1 MNNYMVIA
9 KVNGIEYLTKVEAET
24 SGGAEHKIL
33 DEGYCGYHAY
43 SVEACMAFDA
53 KAMKTDT
60 FIYSTISATPIGLEA
75 LVMTIQIR
83 NKQIKKLDEAERRLK
98 EIDKQMK
105 ELEKEKQEL
114 AELLSK

>member
-1 MNNYMVIA
+1 MNEYMVIA

-33 DEGYCGYHAY
+33 DEGYCGYNAY
-43 SVEACMAFDA
+43 SVEACMAYDT

-60 FIYSTISATPIGLEA
+60 FICNAINATPIGLEA

-83 NKQIKKLDEAERRLK
+83 NKQLQKLDEAARRIR
-98 EIDKQMK
+98 EIDKQLK
-105 ELEKEKQEL
+105 ALEAEKVELED
-114 AELLSK
+114 LLNQ